1 MELFWISRLAG
12 GCIES
17 SGGQH
22 LDGGAELMEMSSW
35 RWEQRIKPSACAG
48 PLSRV
53 ARSNPGVIRGYFDGY
68 NLCGQTKTDQQ
79 GRRP

>member
-1 MELFWISRLAG
+1 MEQFWTSRLAG

-22 LDGGAELMEMSSW
+22 LDGGAEVMEMSSW
-35 RWEQRIKPSACAG
+35 RWEQRTKPSACAG

-53 ARSNPGVIRGYFDGY
+53 VGSNPGEIRGCFDGCD
-68 NLCGQTKTDQQ
+68 LCGQSRTDQQ

>member
-1 MELFWISRLAG
+1 MELFWINRLAG

-22 LDGGAELMEMSSW
+22 LDGGAEVMEMSSW
-35 RWEQRIKPSACAG
+35 RWEQRTKPSTCAG
-48 PLSRV
+48 LLSRV
-53 ARSNPGVIRGYFDGY
+53 VRSNPGEIRGYLDGY
-68 NLCGQTKTDQQ
+68 NLCGQTRTDQQ